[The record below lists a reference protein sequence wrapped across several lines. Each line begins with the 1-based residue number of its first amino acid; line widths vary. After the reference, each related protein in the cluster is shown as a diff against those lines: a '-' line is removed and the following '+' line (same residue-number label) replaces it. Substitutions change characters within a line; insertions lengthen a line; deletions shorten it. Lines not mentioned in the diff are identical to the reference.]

1 MQVFLHSKFHQIWVY
16 LHFPLHLC
24 QIAFGIELINMLKLY
39 RAELIDDGYISST
52 STKDTTTASYEGGST
67 TDTAEA
73 YSLARR
79 AIESIPSSTPSHVN
93 SNPVAL
99 DFTQPKPSQTAP
111 MSLAGYFTL
120 FKYAASIT
128 TLATLQGLSTD
139 SLLSASPILNQDQG
153 SMQTMHTYDRR
164 APGESEHTREEM
176 VFIYK
181 IFLIMGGAL
190 LVLNSLIKLINTRV
204 TGKRKRI
211 RTMQHISPTLYH
223 TWYVD
228 IYGRII
234 ICSRIVNAAVLWCLC
249 ALPFSGLHPLILI
262 GITMGSIVF
271 QGKIKIAL
279 LINDN
284 A

>member
-1 MQVFLHSKFHQIWVY
+1 
-16 LHFPLHLC
+16 
-24 QIAFGIELINMLKLY
+24 MLKLY
-39 RAELIDDGYISST
+39 RTELIDDGYISSS
-52 STKDTTTASYEGGST
+52 STESTTTESPE
-67 TDTAEA
+67 DTAEA

-79 AIESIPSSTPSHVN
+79 AIESIPSSTPSHVS
-93 SNPVAL
+93 SNPIIAL
-99 DFTQPKPSQTAP
+99 DFTQPKPSQTTSL
-111 MSLAGYFTL
+111 SLAGYFTL

-139 SLLSASPILNQDQG
+139 SLLSSSPLLDQDHG
-153 SMQTMHTYDRR
+153 ITQTMHAYDRR
-164 APGESEHTREEM
+164 APGESKLKNEYTREEM

-181 IFLIMGGAL
+181 IFLIMGGLL

-204 TGKRKRI
+204 TGKQNKNI
-211 RTMQHISPTLYH
+211 IPHMSPTLYH

-262 GITMGSIVF
+262 GVTMGSLVF
-271 QGKIKIAL
+271 QGEIGIAL
-279 LINDN
+279 LIHDT
-284 A
+284 